1 MAYGKSALAL
11 NRIVAV
17 TNPDNHGSIR
27 VLEKLG
33 LSFEKMVRLSEDG
46 PEIKLFAPVGVESL

>member
-1 MAYGKSALAL
+1 MAL

-46 PEIKLFAPVGVESL
+46 PEIKLFAPMVLESL